1 MIYVYIFILWPYCH
15 HKVTLIKKLLSL
27 ILIILYQS
35 NFCDEFQMSE
45 ETLPGMKYVFRLC
58 SKNLF
63 IYLLFDICL
72 RDFKLK
78 ISSQV
83 FMADI
88 EERCISQKTF
98 LTCCRATCGKTAIC
112 KTFTS
117 LQAVYINFFFRL
129 NASPKKLCLHWNY
142 YFLFVCLFF
151 SWYLM

>member
-1 MIYVYIFILWPYCH
+1 
-15 HKVTLIKKLLSL
+15 
-27 ILIILYQS
+27 
-35 NFCDEFQMSE
+35 MSE

-63 IYLLFDICL
+63 IYLFLDICL
-72 RDFKLK
+72 CDFKLK

-98 LTCCRATCGKTAIC
+98 LTSCSATCGKTAIC

-117 LQAVYINFFFRL
+117 L
-129 NASPKKLCLHWNY
+129 
-142 YFLFVCLFF
+142 
-151 SWYLM
+151 